1 MNIKEILETNPVLL
15 VQGATAFV
23 AVCGALGVKEIL
35 KAAYDRWCKK
45 SDEEDS
51 DHKLLMEM
59 KQTLDN
65 IQTQLK
71 TMEIADQ
78 QGLEN
83 DILLLEHNILFLQR
97 KAIQFNKVSKGCL
110 PRYRMLF
117 RRYKLLA
124 EKAGMDINEEAE
136 TNNEIVEKMF
146 REGQVVGSFWE
157 MYK

>member
-1 MNIKEILETNPVLL
+1 MEMTREQLGQFIKE
-15 VQGATAFV
+15 
-23 AVCGALGVKEIL
+23 
-35 KAAYDRWCKK
+35 
-45 SDEEDS
+45 
-51 DHKLLMEM
+51 
-59 KQTLDN
+59 TLDRYG
-65 IQTQLK
+65 K
-71 TMEIADQ
+71 SRQ

-136 TNNEIVEKMF
+136 TM
-146 REGQVVGSFWE
+146 REDAHGFG
-157 MYK
+157 